1 MKRKKIPDLLKQD
14 PKNIKKQII
23 LKDILF
29 ANQIRVVFINVKTKN
44 YNRRLTYEKKATPP
58 NKTSHALYAS

>member
-14 PKNIKKQII
+14 PKNQKTNNFNGF
-23 LKDILF
+23 LF